1 MYLCSLKST
10 SIKMNKKTKFL
21 ASMIALLIVATM
33 FSSCATTYTAS
44 GTNVSKIDELAFIE
58 PRSLMYYFSPES
70 GYLDSSLVVGSEQ
83 LITEIITSNRYPF
96 TDPVAADYEGKGASI
111 ANWID
116 RFSDLE
122 SSDIPRLKVPKA
134 LTDLIKSTG
143 HRYGIVVHAYGY
155 IKSNELYDQEKLEEL
170 VGNIIRTVFD
180 EPKRYTAGDQAGNA
194 LYTAVIDT
202 QTDRVI
208 YFNSVL
214 SNADHPLSR
223 RNVGSQMKSLLKK
236 FD

>member
-1 MYLCSLKST
+1 MKKSKRILV
-10 SIKMNKKTKFL
+10 SILGIML
-21 ASMIALLIVATM
+21 VATL

-70 GYLDSSLVVGSEQ
+70 GYLDSSLVVGSEE

-134 LTDLIKSTG
+134 LTELIKSTG

-180 EPKRYTAGDQAGNA
+180 EPKRYTSGDQAGNA

-223 RNVGSQMKSLLKK
+223 RNVGSQMKSLLRK

>member
-1 MYLCSLKST
+1 MRKS
-10 SIKMNKKTKFL
+10 KKILFAIVGFL
-21 ASMIALLIVATM
+21 FTAAM

-70 GYLDSSLVVGSEQ
+70 GYLDSSLVVGSEE
-83 LITEIITSNRYPF
+83 LVTEIITSSRYPF

-134 LTDLIKSTG
+134 LTELIKSTG

-180 EPKRYTAGDQAGNA
+180 EPKSYTAGDQVGNA

-223 RNVGSQMKSLLKK
+223 RNVGSQMKSLLRK

>member
-1 MYLCSLKST
+1 MKKSKRILV
-10 SIKMNKKTKFL
+10 SIL
-21 ASMIALLIVATM
+21 GILLVATL

-134 LTDLIKSTG
+134 LTELIKSTG

-202 QTDRVI
+202 QTDQVI

-223 RNVGSQMKSLLKK
+223 RNVGSQMKSLLRK

>member
-1 MYLCSLKST
+1 M
-10 SIKMNKKTKFL
+10 KMNKKTKLF
-21 ASMIALLIVATM
+21 ASMVALLIVAAM

-83 LITEIITSNRYPF
+83 LITEIITSSRYPF
-96 TDPVAADYEGKGASI
+96 TDPVAADYEGEGASI
-111 ANWID
+111 AKWID

-134 LTDLIKSTG
+134 LTELIKSTG

-180 EPKRYTAGDQAGNA
+180 EPKRYTAGDQVGNA

-223 RNVGSQMKSLLKK
+223 RNVGSQMKSLFRK

>member
-1 MYLCSLKST
+1 MRKSK
-10 SIKMNKKTKFL
+10 IILFAIVGFL
-21 ASMIALLIVATM
+21 FTAAL

-70 GYLDSSLVVGSEQ
+70 GYLDSSLVVGSEE

-96 TDPVAADYEGKGASI
+96 TDPVAADYEGEGASI
-111 ANWID
+111 AKWID
-116 RFSDLE
+116 SFSDLE

-134 LTDLIKSTG
+134 LTELIKSTG
-143 HRYGIVVHAYGY
+143 HRYGLVVHAYGY

-170 VGNIIRTVFD
+170 VGNILRTVFD

-223 RNVGSQMKSLLKK
+223 RNVGSQMKRLLKK

>member
-1 MYLCSLKST
+1 
-10 SIKMNKKTKFL
+10 MNKKTKFL
-21 ASMIALLIVATM
+21 ASMVALLIVATM

-70 GYLDSSLVVGSEQ
+70 GYLDSSLVVGSEE
-83 LITEIITSNRYPF
+83 LITEIITSSRYPF

-122 SSDIPRLKVPKA
+122 SSDIPRLKVPKT
-134 LTDLIKSTG
+134 LTELIKSTG

-180 EPKRYTAGDQAGNA
+180 EPKRYTAGDQVGNA

-223 RNVGSQMKSLLKK
+223 RNVGSQMKSLLRK

>member
-1 MYLCSLKST
+1 MSKS
-10 SIKMNKKTKFL
+10 KKLLL
-21 ASMIALLIVATM
+21 AIVGILFTAAM

-70 GYLDSSLVVGSEQ
+70 GYLDSSLVAGSEE

-96 TDPVAADYEGKGASI
+96 TDPVAADYEGEGASI
-111 ANWID
+111 AKWID

-134 LTDLIKSTG
+134 LTELIKSTG

-180 EPKRYTAGDQAGNA
+180 EPKRYTAGDQVGNA

-223 RNVGSQMKSLLKK
+223 RDVNNQMKSLLRK

>member
-1 MYLCSLKST
+1 
-10 SIKMNKKTKFL
+10 MNKSKKILVTMVGILL
-21 ASMIALLIVATM
+21 AATL
-33 FSSCATTYTAS
+33 FTSCGTTYSAS

-58 PRSLMYYFSPES
+58 PKSLMYYFDSPKS
-70 GYLDSSLVVGSEQ
+70 GYLDSSLVAASEQ
-83 LITEIITSNRYPF
+83 LVADIITSSRYPF
-96 TDPVAADYEGKGASI
+96 TDLVAADYKGEGASI
-111 ANWID
+111 AKWID

-134 LTDLIKSTG
+134 LTELIKSTG

-155 IKSNELYDQEKLEEL
+155 IKSNDTYDQEKLEEL

-180 EPKRYTAGDQAGNA
+180 EPKRYTAGDRTGNA

-223 RNVGSQMKSLLKK
+223 RDVGNQMKSLLKK
-236 FD
+236 FN

>member
-1 MYLCSLKST
+1 MKKSKRILV
-10 SIKMNKKTKFL
+10 SILGILF
-21 ASMIALLIVATM
+21 VATM

-58 PRSLMYYFSPES
+58 PRSLIYYFSPES
-70 GYLDSSLVVGSEQ
+70 GYLDSSLVVGSEE
-83 LITEIITSNRYPF
+83 LITEIITSSRYPF

-134 LTDLIKSTG
+134 LTELIKSTG

-180 EPKRYTAGDQAGNA
+180 EPKRYTAGDQVGNA

-223 RNVGSQMKSLLKK
+223 RNVGSQMKSLLRK

>member
-1 MYLCSLKST
+1 MKKSKRILV
-10 SIKMNKKTKFL
+10 SILGILF
-21 ASMIALLIVATM
+21 VATM

-58 PRSLMYYFSPES
+58 PRSLIYYFSPES
-70 GYLDSSLVVGSEQ
+70 GYLDSSLVVGSEE

-134 LTDLIKSTG
+134 LTELIKSTG

-180 EPKRYTAGDQAGNA
+180 EPKRYTAGDQVGNA

-223 RNVGSQMKSLLKK
+223 RNVGSQMKSLLRK

>member
-1 MYLCSLKST
+1 MKKSKRILV
-10 SIKMNKKTKFL
+10 SILGILF
-21 ASMIALLIVATM
+21 VATM

-58 PRSLMYYFSPES
+58 PRSLIYYFSPES
-70 GYLDSSLVVGSEQ
+70 GYLDSSLVVGSEE
-83 LITEIITSNRYPF
+83 LITEIITSSRYPF

-122 SSDIPRLKVPKA
+122 SSDISRLKVPKA
-134 LTDLIKSTG
+134 LTELIKSTG

-180 EPKRYTAGDQAGNA
+180 EPKSYTAGDQVGNA

-214 SNADHPLSR
+214 SNADHPLNR
-223 RNVGSQMKSLLKK
+223 RNVGSQMKSLLRK

>member
-1 MYLCSLKST
+1 MRKS
-10 SIKMNKKTKFL
+10 KKILFAIVGFL
-21 ASMIALLIVATM
+21 FTAAM

-70 GYLDSSLVVGSEQ
+70 GYLDSSLVAGSEE

-96 TDPVAADYEGKGASI
+96 TDPVAADYEGEGASI
-111 ANWID
+111 AKWID

>member
-1 MYLCSLKST
+1 MSKS
-10 SIKMNKKTKFL
+10 KKLLL
-21 ASMIALLIVATM
+21 AIVGILFTAAM

-70 GYLDSSLVVGSEQ
+70 GYLDSSLVAGSEE

-111 ANWID
+111 ASWID

-134 LTDLIKSTG
+134 LTELIKSTG

-155 IKSNELYDQEKLEEL
+155 IKSNELYDQEKMEEL

-180 EPKRYTAGDQAGNA
+180 EPKRYTAGDQVGNA

-223 RNVGSQMKSLLKK
+223 RNVGSQMKSLLRK

>member
-1 MYLCSLKST
+1 MKKSKRILV
-10 SIKMNKKTKFL
+10 SILGILF
-21 ASMIALLIVATM
+21 VATM

-70 GYLDSSLVVGSEQ
+70 GYLDSSLVVGSEE
-83 LITEIITSNRYPF
+83 LITEIITSSRYPF

-122 SSDIPRLKVPKA
+122 SSDISRLKVPKA
-134 LTDLIKSTG
+134 LTELIKSTG

-180 EPKRYTAGDQAGNA
+180 EPKRYTAGDQVGNA

-223 RNVGSQMKSLLKK
+223 RNVGSQMKSLLRK

>member
-1 MYLCSLKST
+1 L
-10 SIKMNKKTKFL
+10 
-21 ASMIALLIVATM
+21 VA
-33 FSSCATTYTAS
+33 A
-44 GTNVSKIDELAFIE
+44 
-58 PRSLMYYFSPES
+58 
-70 GYLDSSLVVGSEQ
+70 SEQ
-83 LITEIITSNRYPF
+83 LVTDIITSSRYPF
-96 TDPVAADYEGKGASI
+96 TDPVAADYKGEGASI
-111 ANWID
+111 AKWID

-134 LTDLIKSTG
+134 LTELIKSTG

-155 IKSNELYDQEKLEEL
+155 IESKEAYNQEKLEEL
-170 VGNIIRTVFD
+170 VGNVLRTVLD

-202 QTDRVI
+202 QTDQVI

>member
-1 MYLCSLKST
+1 
-10 SIKMNKKTKFL
+10 MNKSKKILLAIVGFL
-21 ASMIALLIVATM
+21 FTATM
-33 FSSCATTYTAS
+33 LSSCATTYTAK

-58 PRSLMYYFSPES
+58 PRSLIYYFSPES
-70 GYLDSSLVVGSEQ
+70 GYLDSSLVVGSEE
-83 LITEIITSNRYPF
+83 LITEIITSSRYPF
-96 TDPVAADYEGKGASI
+96 TDPVAADFEGEGASI
-111 ANWID
+111 AKWID

-134 LTDLIKSTG
+134 LTELIKSTG

-180 EPKRYTAGDQAGNA
+180 EPKRYTASDQVGNA

-202 QTDRVI
+202 QTDQVI

-223 RNVGSQMKSLLKK
+223 RDVGSQMKNLLKK

>member
-1 MYLCSLKST
+1 MKKSKRILV
-10 SIKMNKKTKFL
+10 SILGILF
-21 ASMIALLIVATM
+21 VATM

-58 PRSLMYYFSPES
+58 PRSLIYYFSPES
-70 GYLDSSLVVGSEQ
+70 GYLDSSLVVGSEE
-83 LITEIITSNRYPF
+83 LITEIITSSRYPF

-134 LTDLIKSTG
+134 LTELIKSTG

-180 EPKRYTAGDQAGNA
+180 EPKRYTAGDQVGNA

-223 RNVGSQMKSLLKK
+223 KNVGSQMKSLLRK

>member
-1 MYLCSLKST
+1 MKKSKRILV
-10 SIKMNKKTKFL
+10 SILGILF
-21 ASMIALLIVATM
+21 VATM

-58 PRSLMYYFSPES
+58 PRSLIYYFSPES
-70 GYLDSSLVVGSEQ
+70 GYLDSSLVAGSEE

-111 ANWID
+111 AKWID
-116 RFSDLE
+116 SFSDLE

-134 LTDLIKSTG
+134 LTELIKSTG

-180 EPKRYTAGDQAGNA
+180 EPKRYTAGDQVGNA

-223 RNVGSQMKSLLKK
+223 RNVGSQMKSLLRK

>member
-1 MYLCSLKST
+1 MKKSKRILV
-10 SIKMNKKTKFL
+10 SILGILF
-21 ASMIALLIVATM
+21 VATM

-58 PRSLMYYFSPES
+58 PRSLIYYFSPES
-70 GYLDSSLVVGSEQ
+70 GYLDSSLVVGSEE
-83 LITEIITSNRYPF
+83 LITEIITSSRYPF

-134 LTDLIKSTG
+134 LTELIKSTG

-180 EPKRYTAGDQAGNA
+180 EPKSYTAGDQVGNA

-223 RNVGSQMKSLLKK
+223 RNVGSQMKSLLRK

>member
-1 MYLCSLKST
+1 MAA
-10 SIKMNKKTKFL
+10 F
-21 ASMIALLIVATM
+21 LLIATM
-33 FSSCATTYTAS
+33 FSSCGATYTAS

-70 GYLDSSLVVGSEQ
+70 GYLDSSLVVGSEE

-134 LTDLIKSTG
+134 LTELIKSTG

-180 EPKRYTAGDQAGNA
+180 EPKRYTAGDQVGNA

-223 RNVGSQMKSLLKK
+223 RNVGSQMKSLLRK

>member
-1 MYLCSLKST
+1 
-10 SIKMNKKTKFL
+10 
-21 ASMIALLIVATM
+21 
-33 FSSCATTYTAS
+33 
-44 GTNVSKIDELAFIE
+44 
-58 PRSLMYYFSPES
+58 MYYFSPES
-70 GYLDSSLVVGSEQ
+70 GYLDSSLVAGSEE

-111 ANWID
+111 ASWID

-134 LTDLIKSTG
+134 LTELIKSTG

-155 IKSNELYDQEKLEEL
+155 IKSNELYDQEKMEEL

-180 EPKRYTAGDQAGNA
+180 EPKRYTAGDQVGNA

-223 RNVGSQMKSLLKK
+223 RNVGSQMKSLLRK

>member
-1 MYLCSLKST
+1 MNR
-10 SIKMNKKTKFL
+10 NKKLLLALVGILFS
-21 ASMIALLIVATM
+21 ASMLT
-33 FSSCATTYTAS
+33 SCGITYSAS

-58 PRSLMYYFSPES
+58 PKSLMYYFTPNS
-70 GYLDSSLVVGSEQ
+70 GYLDSSLVAGSEQ

-96 TDPVAADYEGKGASI
+96 TDPVAADYTGKGAPI
-111 ANWID
+111 AKWID

-122 SSDIPRLKVPKA
+122 SSDIKNLRVPKE

-170 VGNIIRTVFD
+170 VGNIIRSVFD
-180 EPKRYTAGDQAGNA
+180 EPKRYTAGDQVGNA

-208 YFNSVL
+208 YFHSVL

-223 RNVGSQMKSLLKK
+223 RDVGNQMKSLLKK
-236 FD
+236 FN

>member
-1 MYLCSLKST
+1 MKKSKRILV
-10 SIKMNKKTKFL
+10 SILGILF
-21 ASMIALLIVATM
+21 VATM

-58 PRSLMYYFSPES
+58 PRSLIYYFSPES
-70 GYLDSSLVVGSEQ
+70 GYLDSSLVVGSEE
-83 LITEIITSNRYPF
+83 LVTEIITSSRYPF

-122 SSDIPRLKVPKA
+122 SSDIPRLIVPKA
-134 LTDLIKSTG
+134 LTELIKSTG

-180 EPKRYTAGDQAGNA
+180 EPKRYTAGDQVGNA

-223 RNVGSQMKSLLKK
+223 RNVGSQMKSLLRK